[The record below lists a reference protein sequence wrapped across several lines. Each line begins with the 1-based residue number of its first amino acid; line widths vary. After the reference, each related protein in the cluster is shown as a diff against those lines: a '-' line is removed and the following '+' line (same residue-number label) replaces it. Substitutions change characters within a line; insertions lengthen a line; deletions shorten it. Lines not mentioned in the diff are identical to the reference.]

1 MIFVNI
7 RSMSTNYSRGNPPP
21 KKKKKNPQF
30 YTCDK
35 LKLHFQLCQFKF
47 YKRQSKSPS
56 QFDKIQHEKY
66 NTSTHKKFCLTVRG
80 KTSTKKKCEIYIG
93 TIKSI
98 KLIYH
103 MYKTIFSPLNPIT
116 KQQSQS
122 DFYFYFFFIMHCY
135 Q

>member
-21 KKKKKNPQF
+21 KKKKNP

-66 NTSTHKKFCLTVRG
+66 NTSTHKKYCLTVRG
-80 KTSTKKKCEIYIG
+80 KTSTKKNVRYTLAQLKV
-93 TIKSI
+93 
-98 KLIYH
+98 
-103 MYKTIFSPLNPIT
+103 
-116 KQQSQS
+116 
-122 DFYFYFFFIMHCY
+122 
-135 Q
+135 